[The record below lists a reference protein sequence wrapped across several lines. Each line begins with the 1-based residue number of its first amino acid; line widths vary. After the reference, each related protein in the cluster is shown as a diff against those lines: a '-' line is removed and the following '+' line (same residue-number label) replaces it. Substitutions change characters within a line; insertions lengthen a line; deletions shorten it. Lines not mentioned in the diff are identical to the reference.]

1 MPDGRQIKG
10 GIVLHPIVATA
21 LLAAIIGIGGVMYR
35 NFSSE
40 LAWQHDQIVV
50 MTTQKA
56 DAEKANA
63 ERKEELEKRLQNI
76 GALQI
81 AQGRDIA
88 KLQAKKEEEKNPQ

>member
-10 GIVLHPIVATA
+10 GIVLHPIIATA
-21 LLAAIIGIGGVMYR
+21 ILGAIVAIGLSIR
-35 NFSSE
+35 SE
-40 LAWQHDQIVV
+40 MNWQHDQIVI

-56 DAEKANA
+56 DAEKAA
-63 ERKEELEKRLQNI
+63 IERKEELEKRLQNI

-88 KLQAKKEEEKNPQ
+88 KLQAKKEAEEKQ